1 MYNAHYCA
9 AAYYLGRSIS
19 VLSCT
24 ATITPPSVIF
34 HNTAVH
40 FFHVTPLYRLL
51 RSTLAIRLYCGSL
64 IQHSESSRN
73 CVIFR
78 SAMMKIDIKIRL
90 MIHCIQI
97 RKHVTNRNKQ
107 STEKICQM
115 EWLPSMDE
123 MDVSIG
129 QLWELCPKG
138 QGFGGCHFFPDTHV
152 VSQSFLF
159 AVATPTYCMF
169 RFFCAQPLPYYLG
182 IRILCLES
190 PRAFCTQFLSRFHF
204 MADNS
209 IFQFHI
215 NALSQP
221 TVRQHPLNHNPRRR
235 VHRSIAKHCMHFLI
249 EDGVSS
255 DL

>member
-1 MYNAHYCA
+1 MAH
-9 AAYYLGRSIS
+9 
-19 VLSCT
+19 
-24 ATITPPSVIF
+24 
-34 HNTAVH
+34 HN
-40 FFHVTPLYRLL
+40 FRLDKEK
-51 RSTLAIRLYCGSL
+51 ASL
-64 IQHSESSRN
+64 NE
-73 CVIFR
+73 
-78 SAMMKIDIKIRL
+78 AMMKIDIKIRL

-123 MDVSIG
+123 MDTKIPHYKDAINICRYNAYRRNNSPMRHSFLLMTAIPWTP
-129 QLWELCPKG
+129 LWKRGDLVGAMSKRPG
-138 QGFGGCHFFPDTHV
+138 HV

-159 AVATPTYCMF
+159 ALATPTYCMF
-169 RFFCAQPLPYYLG
+169 RLFCAQPLPYYLG

-190 PRAFCTQFLSRFHF
+190 PRAFCPQFLSRFHF